1 MRIRHPSG
9 ISIIAPEVGGL
20 HRYVQDLARFLS
32 GVRVLGLDIETTGL
46 EVDAALR
53 LVQIASPT
61 VAWVFDVSDPVQ
73 RAVTSAL
80 FRDISRRWVSHTSID
95 PWMVYRHLGVNIAPR
110 ALDSWTNARILDPSD
125 LNRRDLKHLTTEH
138 LDPHL
143 RDAQLAL
150 EVRFAELKG
159 PRPRKPAAPAK
170 SKSARAVA
178 QARYLER
185 VARYQV
191 AVSAWER
198 EVDEWDSFVGWRDI
212 PTTDEVYI
220 TYSGLDAAY
229 ALRLFYLQLDQLQD
243 LGIPPATIVDEQRFY
258 QICTGMRI
266 RGQAVDTDYA
276 RDVALGDHLES
287 YDRSRQEFEALTGF
301 VSGSP
306 RFAEWLIERAV
317 PLQDKTE
324 TGAWSLAK
332 EPLQRAY
339 SRYLSAPDPDPDAVR
354 ALELK
359 EAVSASSNYVTFTQ
373 NLLARVDPLDGRIHP
388 IYKGLGAETG
398 RMSATDPAVQT
409 MKGLTRGIILPYG
422 DDQVLVSIDMS
433 QIEPRIA
440 GARSQEE
447 ALLAVFHAGED
458 LYDRFARMIWG
469 DDFTKRQR
477 SAIKRVILATLYAGG
492 VDVIITQLRQ
502 LDGIIMSPAEVT
514 KIRSR
519 FRQLAPGLGRY
530 ARRLEREPEIW
541 LDSGRFVP
549 VPDGREWKNINSD
562 IQGTARDVLRD
573 AVFRIQ
579 EAGYEDRLVN
589 LIHDEA
595 VLSLDR
601 ATLDHDVVTI
611 QACFGVPYLGV
622 PVVTEV
628 EVYEDGR
635 WGAGKRIWRPVAA

>member
-1 MRIRHPSG
+1 MRVRHPSG
-9 ISIIAPEVGGL
+9 VTITAPEVGGL
-20 HRYVQDLARFLS
+20 HRYAQDLERFLAPLQ
-32 GVRVLGLDIETTGL
+32 VLGLDVETTGL
-46 EVDAALR
+46 EVDAGLR
-53 LVQIASPT
+53 LIQIAST
-61 VAWVFDVSDPVQ
+61 TEAFVLDATDPVQ
-73 RAVTSAL
+73 RAFLATL

-110 ALDSWTNARILDPSD
+110 ALDSWTCARLLDPSD

-143 RDAQLAL
+143 REAQVAL
-150 EVRFAELKG
+150 EARFAELKG
-159 PRPRKPAAPAK
+159 PRPKKPPAPAK
-170 SKSARAVA
+170 SKSARPEA

-185 VARYQV
+185 MANYK
-191 AVSAWER
+191 AALPAWER
-198 EVDEWDSFVGWRDI
+198 EVAEWDSFDGWRDI

-243 LGIPPATIVDEQRFY
+243 RGIPPGTIVDEQRFY

-287 YDRSRQEFEALTGF
+287 YDRSRREFEELTGF

-306 RFAEWLIERAV
+306 RFAGYLIERGV
-317 PLQDKTE
+317 PLQDKTD

-339 SRYLSAPDPDPDAVR
+339 SRYLTTPDPDPDAVR

-373 NLLARVDPLDGRIHP
+373 NLLARVDPKDGRVHP
-388 IYKGLGAETG
+388 VYKGLGAETG

-409 MKGLTRGIILPYG
+409 MKGLTRGIIIPYAT
-422 DDQVLVSIDMS
+422 DQVLASCDMS

-440 GARSQEE
+440 AVRSEE
-447 ALLAVFHAGED
+447 AALLAAFHSGED
-458 LYDRFARMIWG
+458 LYGRFAQMIWG
-469 DDFTKRQR
+469 PDFSKRQR

-502 LDGIIMSPAEVT
+502 LDGIVMSPDEVT
-514 KIRSR
+514 KIRNR
-519 FRQLAPGLGRY
+519 FRRLAPGLGRY
-530 ARRLEREPEIW
+530 ARRLEREEEIW

-549 VPDGREWKNINSD
+549 VPEGREWKNINSD

-573 AVFRIQ
+573 RVFRIQ
-579 EAGYEDRLVN
+579 DAGYEERLVN

-595 VLSLDR
+595 ILSLDR
-601 ATLDHDVVTI
+601 ATLDQDLGVI
-611 QACFGVPYLGV
+611 RACFEIPYQDV
-622 PVVTEV
+622 PVVTEI

-635 WGAGKRIWRPVAA
+635 WGAGKRIWTA